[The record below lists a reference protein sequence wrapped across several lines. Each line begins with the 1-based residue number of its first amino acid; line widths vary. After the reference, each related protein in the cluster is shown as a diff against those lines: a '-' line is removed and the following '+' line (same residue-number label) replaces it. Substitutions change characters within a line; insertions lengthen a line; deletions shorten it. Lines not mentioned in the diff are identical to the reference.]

1 MSSYLVRKLECLLEG
16 FQVEVL
22 DDLGVVH
29 EVPDGVLGVVGL
41 HGRPVDGGQL
51 EGRLDGAAD
60 RHVAAVVLA
69 RGTGR
74 GRRRHHAAA

>member
-51 EGRLDGAAD
+51 EGRLDGAPD
-60 RHVAAVVLA
+60 RHVVGILEVDW
-69 RGTGR
+69 
-74 GRRRHHAAA
+74 GRRRGRHHPNII